1 MGFLIL
7 LGFIALAAL
16 SIWARNAF
24 WKAANQKVI
33 MRKSHARGQSAIKA
47 TTTFVVPGSSAAAVV
62 STVVDTLGYPR
73 TKRAVAGEMVLL
85 DTTDSSASF
94 SLANKFHE
102 SWVSRLLVADEADGA
117 HGSYQVLRWT
127 LNDGIALGS
136 KEMEI
141 VARRVSEVI
150 TGMGGTVTIQVPE

>member
-47 TTTFVVPGSSAAAVV
+47 TTTFVVPGSSAADVV
-62 STVVDTLGYPR
+62 STVVDTLGYPT

-102 SWVSRLLVADEADGA
+102 SWVSRLLIADKADGA